1 MGVGSHALTE
11 ALSPPT
17 AFYLSQ
23 AASPAYARLLHAGF
37 SAYGKVCPNPFP
49 RESIRKR
56 PADHVEIAW
65 R

>member
-37 SAYGKVCPNPFP
+37 FGLRQSLSKPVSARVH
-49 RESIRKR
+49 S
-56 PADHVEIAW
+56 
-65 R
+65 